1 MNTELQTTKTSNRR
15 KIFADKRKQATIFE
29 QNEEGIEEKAEA
41 LVPSSGIVVSAEVGE
56 DDLLKINI
64 KGRPSGKMADGR
76 HGDHT
81 TSQILSVHGIRRF
94 GNGTKVSEI
103 DEIRSVRESVFG
115 FISAVAVLNNSRQ
128 EVLESSSAAS
138 EEVDAKSAELK
149 KPLDALYEGMNRVL
163 DKYNA
168 RRYKETEL
176 TLLEKAF
183 DGVPE
188 PSGISLQESV
198 LLKKSG
204 GIKAI
209 LDANIARNRQS
220 NRHLICETFEDLAR
234 LTSTYYYNIPNTA
247 YPVIA
252 GYEASGSE
260 GGNVRSTLQR
270 LDQICE
276 KIEEQ
281 RNSTNNYS
289 RPRRGSTIKTLSN
302 IAKESAEVELSD
314 KSSELERL
322 SRKATLSEKEE
333 SRIVI
338 LQTQTSKLQACTS
351 SGNDTLQ
358 YIALKLKDLFHYPE
372 ISDSLIA
379 AANGRNNN
387 RDEFYDKTAKHLF
400 LVFNTYLELATDPN
414 DKTRITNLF
423 LQEVINHQTNSDTSQ
438 GWLSLQENRTTE
450 NQARTHAA
458 QVLTRLDELE
468 SLKQENLYTV
478 TEGYRSRASSGAM
491 ESMKDQILAPIFE
504 FIRRNFDL
512 EEERLEDLVEQLNG
526 LDLSG
531 KSDEKFKDELIEKVE
546 EFFEEG
552 LEKETIEGLRNFLFQ
567 EKSQNRGGR

>member
-1 MNTELQTTKTSNRR
+1 MEFFLSVRFRAIGLQTPLTS
-15 KIFADKRKQATIFE
+15 E
-29 QNEEGIEEKAEA
+29 QYEEVAEA

-94 GNGTKVSEI
+94 GNGTKASEI

-115 FISAVAVLNNSRQ
+115 FISAVAVLNNPRQ
-128 EVLESSSAAS
+128 ESLESLSAAS
-138 EEVDAKSAELK
+138 AEVDAESVALK
-149 KPLDALYEGMNRVL
+149 KSLDALYEGMNRVL

-183 DGVPE
+183 DGAPE
-188 PSGISLQESV
+188 ISGLSLQENV
-198 LLKKSG
+198 FLQKSG
-204 GIKAI
+204 GSIKAI
-209 LDANIARNRQS
+209 FDANIARNRQS

-247 YPVIA
+247 YPVIT

-276 KIEEQ
+276 KVEEQ
-281 RNSTNNYS
+281 RQEGTSS
-289 RPRRGSTIKTLSN
+289 GRPKRGSTIKTLSDLS
-302 IAKESAEVELSD
+302 KESAETELSD

-322 SRKATLSEKEE
+322 SRKDTQSEKEE
-333 SRIVI
+333 LRIVI

-351 SGNDTLQ
+351 SGNDPLQ

-372 ISDSLIA
+372 ISDSSLA

-400 LVFNTYLELATDPN
+400 LVFNTYPELAADPN
-414 DKTRITNLF
+414 DKTKIISLF
-423 LQEVINHQTNSDTSQ
+423 LQEVINHQTNSGTSQ

-450 NQARTHAA
+450 NQARTHDA

-468 SLKQENLYTV
+468 SLKHKNLYTL
-478 TEGYRSRASSGAM
+478 TEGYRSRASSGAT
-491 ESMKDQILAPIFE
+491 ESMKEQILEPVVE
-504 FIRRNFDL
+504 FIRKNFGL
-512 EEERLEDLVEQLNG
+512 EDERL
-526 LDLSG
+526 
-531 KSDEKFKDELIEKVE
+531 
-546 EFFEEG
+546 EG
-552 LEKETIEGLRNFLFQ
+552 LEKQLNELDLTGKRDEDFNVEILEKVKEYCEEDRISKKQFGELESLLFP
-567 EKSQNRGGR
+567 SQTKQQAGGRK

>member
-1 MNTELQTTKTSNRR
+1 MKSEK
-15 KIFADKRKQATIFE
+15 KIEASSLKKAATIFE
-29 QNEEGIEEKAEA
+29 QNEEGTEEKTEA

-94 GNGTKVSEI
+94 GNGTKASEI
-103 DEIRSVRESVFG
+103 DEIRSVRESVFC
-115 FISAVAVLNNSRQ
+115 FISAVAVLNNPRQ
-128 EVLESSSAAS
+128 EVLESLSAAS
-138 EEVDAKSAELK
+138 EKVDAESVTLK

-247 YPVIA
+247 YPVIS

-276 KIEEQ
+276 RVEEQ
-281 RNSTNNYS
+281 RQEGTSS
-289 RPRRGSTIKTLSN
+289 GRPKRGSTIKTLSD
-302 IAKESAEVELSD
+302 ISKESAETELSD

-322 SRKATLSEKEE
+322 SRKATQSEKEAL
-333 SRIVI
+333 RMLVLPIQI
-338 LQTQTSKLQACTS
+338 DKLQICATS
-351 SGNDTLQ
+351 ETDPLQ

-372 ISDSLIA
+372 ISDSLLA
-379 AANGRNNN
+379 AANGRNND

-400 LVFNTYLELATDPN
+400 LVFNTYPELAADPN

-423 LQEVINHQTNSDTSQ
+423 LQEVINHQTNSGTSQ
-438 GWLSLQENRTTE
+438 GWSSLARENPEIHTEQVQARLQE
-450 NQARTHAA
+450 
-458 QVLTRLDELE
+458 LE
-468 SLKQENLYTV
+468 ILKQENLYTV

-491 ESMKDQILAPIFE
+491 ESMKDQILAPIVE
-504 FIRRNFDL
+504 FIRGNFQLKDNRFEGLIQQLNELDL
-512 EEERLEDLVEQLNG
+512 TGKTDEEFKSEIFQKTSDYCKKDRIPKSQWKALEDKMLL
-526 LDLSG
+526 G
-531 KSDEKFKDELIEKVE
+531 K
-546 EFFEEG
+546 
-552 LEKETIEGLRNFLFQ
+552 
-567 EKSQNRGGR
+567 EKSNQMERK

>member
-1 MNTELQTTKTSNRR
+1 MKSEK
-15 KIFADKRKQATIFE
+15 KIAASSLKKAATIFE

-400 LVFNTYLELATDPN
+400 LVFNTYPELAADPN

-423 LQEVINHQTNSDTSQ
+423 LQEVINHQTNSGTSQ
-438 GWLSLQENRTTE
+438 GWSSLARENPEIHTEQVQARLQE
-450 NQARTHAA
+450 
-458 QVLTRLDELE
+458 LE
-468 SLKQENLYTV
+468 ILKQENLYTV

-491 ESMKDQILAPIFE
+491 ESMKDQILAPIVE
-504 FIRRNFDL
+504 FIRGNFQLKDNRFEGLIQQLNELDL
-512 EEERLEDLVEQLNG
+512 TGKTDEEFKSEIFQKTSDYCKKDRIPKSQWKALEDKMLL
-526 LDLSG
+526 G
-531 KSDEKFKDELIEKVE
+531 K
-546 EFFEEG
+546 
-552 LEKETIEGLRNFLFQ
+552 
-567 EKSQNRGGR
+567 EKSNQMERK

>member
-1 MNTELQTTKTSNRR
+1 MKSEK
-15 KIFADKRKQATIFE
+15 KIEASSLKKAATIFE
-29 QNEEGIEEKAEA
+29 QNEEGTEEKTEA

-94 GNGTKVSEI
+94 GNGTKASEI
-103 DEIRSVRESVFG
+103 DEIRSVRESVFC
-115 FISAVAVLNNSRQ
+115 FISAVAVLNNPRQ
-128 EVLESSSAAS
+128 EVLESLSAAS
-138 EEVDAKSAELK
+138 EKVDAESVTLK

-276 KIEEQ
+276 RVEEQ
-281 RNSTNNYS
+281 RQEGTSS
-289 RPRRGSTIKTLSN
+289 GRPKRGSTIKTLSD
-302 IAKESAEVELSD
+302 ISKESAETELSD

-400 LVFNTYLELATDPN
+400 LVFNTYPELAADPN

-423 LQEVINHQTNSDTSQ
+423 LQELINHQTNSGTSQ
-438 GWLSLQENRTTE
+438 GWSSLARENPEIHTEQVQARLQE
-450 NQARTHAA
+450 
-458 QVLTRLDELE
+458 LE
-468 SLKQENLYTV
+468 ILKQENLYTV

-491 ESMKDQILAPIFE
+491 ESMKDQILAPIVE
-504 FIRRNFDL
+504 FIRGNFQLKDNRFEGLIQQLNELDL
-512 EEERLEDLVEQLNG
+512 TGKTDEEFKSEIFQKTSDYCKKDRIPKSQWKALEDKMLLW
-526 LDLSG
+526 
-531 KSDEKFKDELIEKVE
+531 
-546 EFFEEG
+546 
-552 LEKETIEGLRNFLFQ
+552 
-567 EKSQNRGGR
+567 

>member
-1 MNTELQTTKTSNRR
+1 MKPEK
-15 KIFADKRKQATIFE
+15 KIAASSLKKSAATFK
-29 QNEEGIEEKAEA
+29 QNEEDIEEKAEA

-115 FISAVAVLNNSRQ
+115 FISAVAVLNNPRQ

-138 EEVDAKSAELK
+138 EEVDAKSVELQ

-183 DGVPE
+183 YGVPE
-188 PSGISLQESV
+188 LSGLSSQESV
-198 LLKKSG
+198 FLQKSG

-209 LDANIARNRQS
+209 FDTNIARNRQS

-247 YPVIA
+247 YPIIA

-276 KIEEQ
+276 RVEEQ
-281 RNSTNNYS
+281 RQESTS
-289 RPRRGSTIKTLSN
+289 SGRPKRSSAVKTLSD
-302 IAKESAEVELSD
+302 ISKESAAIELSD
-314 KSSELERL
+314 KSSELEKL
-322 SRKATLSEKEE
+322 SRKATRSEKEE
-333 SRIVI
+333 SRISVLTI
-338 LQTQTSKLQACTS
+338 QINKLQICTTS
-351 SGNDTLQ
+351 ETDPLQ

-372 ISDSLIA
+372 ISDPLLA
-379 AANGRNNN
+379 VTNGRNND

-400 LVFNTYLELATDPN
+400 LVFNTYPELAEDPN
-414 DKTRITNLF
+414 DKTKITSLF
-423 LQEVINHQTNSDTSQ
+423 LQEVINHRTNSGTSQ
-438 GWLSLQENRTTE
+438 GWPSL
-450 NQARTHAA
+450 ARESVEVHTN
-458 QVLTRLDELE
+458 QVLAKISELE
-468 SLKQENLYTV
+468 ILKQENLYTV
-478 TEGYRSRASSGAM
+478 TDGYRSRASSGAM
-491 ESMKDQILAPIFE
+491 ESMKEQILTPIIG
-504 FIRRNFDL
+504 FIRKNFEL
-512 EEERLEDLVEQLNG
+512 EEERYEGLVKKLNE

-531 KSDEKFKDELIEKVE
+531 KSDVEFKREVFQKTSDYCKKDRIPKSQWKA
-546 EFFEEG
+546 
-552 LEKETIEGLRNFLFQ
+552 LENEMSGK
-567 EKSQNRGGR
+567 EKSNQMERK

>member
-1 MNTELQTTKTSNRR
+1 MKSEK
-15 KIFADKRKQATIFE
+15 KIEASSLKKAATIFE
-29 QNEEGIEEKAEA
+29 QNEEGTEEKTEA

-94 GNGTKVSEI
+94 GNGTKASEI
-103 DEIRSVRESVFG
+103 DEIRSVRESVFC
-115 FISAVAVLNNSRQ
+115 FISAVAVLNNPRQ
-128 EVLESSSAAS
+128 EVLESLSAAS
-138 EEVDAKSAELK
+138 EKVDAESVTLK

-276 KIEEQ
+276 RVEEQ
-281 RNSTNNYS
+281 RQEGTSS
-289 RPRRGSTIKTLSN
+289 GRPKRGSTIKTLSD
-302 IAKESAEVELSD
+302 ISKESAETELSD

-322 SRKATLSEKEE
+322 SRKATQSEKEAL
-333 SRIVI
+333 RMLVLPIQI
-338 LQTQTSKLQACTS
+338 DKLQICAASET
-351 SGNDTLQ
+351 DPLQ

-372 ISDSLIA
+372 ISDSLLA
-379 AANGRNNN
+379 AANGRNND

-400 LVFNTYLELATDPN
+400 LVFNTYPELAADPN

-423 LQEVINHQTNSDTSQ
+423 LQEVINHQTNSGTSQ
-438 GWLSLQENRTTE
+438 GWQSLANENPE
-450 NQARTHAA
+450 VHSE

-491 ESMKDQILAPIFE
+491 EGMQQRILEPVVE
-504 FIRRNFDL
+504 FIREKFQLRGD
-512 EEERLEDLVEQLNG
+512 RLECLVGQLNE
-526 LDLSG
+526 LDLTG
-531 KSDEKFKDELIEKVE
+531 KTDE
-546 EFFEEG
+546 EFKSEIFQKTSNYCKKDRIPKSQWKA
-552 LEKETIEGLRNFLFQ
+552 LEDKMLLGK
-567 EKSQNRGGR
+567 EKSNQMERK

>member
-1 MNTELQTTKTSNRR
+1 MKPER
-15 KIFADKRKQATIFE
+15 KIAASSLKKSAATFE
-29 QNEEGIEEKAEA
+29 QNEEDIEEKAEA

-115 FISAVAVLNNSRQ
+115 FISAVAVLNNPRQ
-128 EVLESSSAAS
+128 EMLKSPSAAS
-138 EEVDAKSAELK
+138 EEVDTESAALK

-176 TLLEKAF
+176 KLLEKAF

-188 PSGISLQESV
+188 PSGLSSQESV
-198 LLKKSG
+198 FLQKSG

-209 LDANIARNRQS
+209 FDTNIARNRQS

-276 KIEEQ
+276 RVEEQ
-281 RNSTNNYS
+281 RQESTS
-289 RPRRGSTIKTLSN
+289 SGRPKRSSTIKTLSD
-302 IAKESAEVELSD
+302 ISKESAERELSD
-314 KSSELERL
+314 KSSELEKL
-322 SRKATLSEKEE
+322 SRKTALSEKEE
-333 SRIVI
+333 TRIII
-338 LQTQTSKLQACTS
+338 LQTQTSKLQACSS
-351 SGNDTLQ
+351 SGNDPLQ

-372 ISDSLIA
+372 ISDPSLA
-379 AANGRNNN
+379 AENGRNNN

-400 LVFNTYLELATDPN
+400 LVFNTYPELAIDPD
-414 DKTRITNLF
+414 DKTRITTLF
-423 LQEVINHQTNSDTSQ
+423 LQEVINHQTNSVTSQ
-438 GWLSLQENRTTE
+438 GWPSLTRENPKSHTD
-450 NQARTHAA
+450 
-458 QVLTRLDELE
+458 QVLTRLSELE
-468 SLKQENLYTV
+468 ILKQENLYTV
-478 TEGYRSRASSGAM
+478 TDGYRSRASSGAM
-491 ESMKDQILAPIFE
+491 ESMKDQILAPIIK
-504 FIRRNFDL
+504 FIGENFDL
-512 EEERLEDLVEQLNG
+512 EEDRLEGLVKQLNE
-526 LDLSG
+526 LDLSR
-531 KSDEKFKDELIEKVE
+531 KSDEEFKREVFQKTSDYCKKDRIPKSQWKA
-546 EFFEEG
+546 
-552 LEKETIEGLRNFLFQ
+552 LENEMSGK
-567 EKSQNRGGR
+567 EKSNQMERK

>member
-1 MNTELQTTKTSNRR
+1 MKSEK
-15 KIFADKRKQATIFE
+15 KIEASSLKKAATIFE
-29 QNEEGIEEKAEA
+29 QNEEGTEEKAEA

-94 GNGTKVSEI
+94 GNGTKASEI
-103 DEIRSVRESVFG
+103 NEIRSVRESVFC
-115 FISAVAVLNNSRQ
+115 FISAVAVLNNPRQ
-128 EVLESSSAAS
+128 EVLESLSAAS
-138 EEVDAKSAELK
+138 EKVDAESVTLK

-276 KIEEQ
+276 RVEEQ
-281 RNSTNNYS
+281 RQEGTSS
-289 RPRRGSTIKTLSN
+289 GRPKRGSTIKTLSD
-302 IAKESAEVELSD
+302 ISKESAETELSD

-322 SRKATLSEKEE
+322 SRKATQSEKEAL
-333 SRIVI
+333 RMLVLPIQI
-338 LQTQTSKLQACTS
+338 DKLQICAVSET
-351 SGNDTLQ
+351 DPLQ

-372 ISDSLIA
+372 ISDSLLA
-379 AANGRNNN
+379 AANGRNND

-400 LVFNTYLELATDPN
+400 LGAVANPP
-414 DKTRITNLF
+414 INL
-423 LQEVINHQTNSDTSQ
+423 S
-438 GWLSLQENRTTE
+438 
-450 NQARTHAA
+450 
-458 QVLTRLDELE
+458 
-468 SLKQENLYTV
+468 
-478 TEGYRSRASSGAM
+478 
-491 ESMKDQILAPIFE
+491 
-504 FIRRNFDL
+504 
-512 EEERLEDLVEQLNG
+512 
-526 LDLSG
+526 
-531 KSDEKFKDELIEKVE
+531 
-546 EFFEEG
+546 
-552 LEKETIEGLRNFLFQ
+552 
-567 EKSQNRGGR
+567 